1 MILRLPAAQQDAVLG
16 AMRAIALAHGRAG
29 VTAEDRATMIAAAH
43 VVLGRDGADVDPDT
57 FVPVDPGALAATMHG
72 DDDARTACRM
82 LAVMALVDGRIDAAK
97 IGLVGEF
104 ATALGVHEDYL
115 RVLAEAAQDEIAQA
129 SACMI
134 RKNAESFPSLDAS
147 RLGAGPLA
155 VFLPYRDGAEDP
167 GLEARY
173 LALAAAPPG
182 SFGRAFHDH
191 FVANGFRF
199 PGHPDGLAEGFT
211 TPHDTSHVLSGY
223 STRPD
228 GELCVSTFIGAMHP
242 DHPMAAEVLPVIFS
256 WHLGIRLN
264 DIAGARTGAFEPRR
278 FWTAWDRGAATTVDV
293 LDPAWDFWAATEVPL
308 EELRRDHG
316 VPPVAPDLLA

>member
-1 MILRLPAAQQDAVLG
+1 MLG
-16 AMRAIALAHGRAG
+16 AMRAIALAHGPAG
-29 VTAEDRATMIAAAH
+29 VSDQDRATMIAAAH
-43 VVLGRDGADVDPDT
+43 IVLGRDGPDVDPDS
-57 FVPVDPGALAATMHG
+57 VAPVEPDGLAATMPG
-72 DDDARTACRM
+72 DEEARTACRM
-82 LAVMALVDGRIDAAK
+82 LAVMALVDGRIDPGK
-97 IGLVGEF
+97 IALVGDF
-104 ATALGVHEDYL
+104 ADALGVHEDHL
-115 RVLAEAAQDEIAQA
+115 RILAEAAQDEIAQA

-134 RKNAESFPSLDAS
+134 RKNAASFPGLDDS
-147 RLGAGPLA
+147 RLDAGPLA
-155 VFLPYRDGAEDP
+155 VFLPYRDGNDDP
-167 GLEARY
+167 GLEERY
-173 LALAAAPPG
+173 LALATAPPG

-223 STRPD
+223 STHEQ

-264 DIAGARTGAFEPRR
+264 DIAGARTGQFEPRR

-293 LDPAWDFWAATEVPL
+293 LDPAWDFWAATEMPL
-308 EELRRDHG
+308 DDLRSAHG
-316 VPPVAPDLLA
+316 IRPVAPDLLA